1 MTFVPAPRS
10 VWMRLAGLVL
20 AMPFVLLSLVAQ
32 GYMPVRGDDGA
43 LRIVICTGQ
52 GPVAMVLDPETGGLI
67 PAPEVV
73 DGRCSWGQAA
83 LAITVPEAPVMRV
96 PLRLAQAF
104 HPVAPDDLW
113 RPAYDPLGIWARGPP
128 RAV

>member
-1 MTFVPAPRS
+1 MTFAPAPRS

-32 GYMPVRGDDGA
+32 GYMPARGDDGA

-52 GPVAMVLDPETGGLI
+52 GPVAMVLDPETGRLK

-73 DGRCSWGQAA
+73 DGRCSWAQAA
-83 LAITVPEAPVMRV
+83 LALTVPEAPVLRV